1 MGQCELNTFVTMKRI
16 FAILLLLSCNQK
28 PGASSKTLTQLT
40 FDTRTR
46 QIFFNAKVDQS
57 SKDLLEFYKSSEYLS
72 LDPPQKSYTVY
83 PPLSALGQDSLSEQY
98 AFRFKTHPYL
108 SFRFRE
114 GDLLISKT
122 KSNGKE
128 LYSPPTL
135 KFIFDT
141 QEQSELA
148 YKELVD
154 IYSKLST
161 RKRFSNYKDRN
172 TAEFTDDKSSA
183 IKNIGL
189 LQGKGDALAN
199 GYIIVFRLGNDRDIH
214 DR

>member
-1 MGQCELNTFVTMKRI
+1 MKRI
-16 FAILLLLSCNQK
+16 FAILLLLACNQK
-28 PGASSKTLTQLT
+28 PGTSSKTSTQLT
-40 FDTRTR
+40 FDTTTR
-46 QIFFNAKVDQS
+46 QIFFNAKVDKS
-57 SKDLLEFYKSSEYLS
+57 SKDLVEFYKSSEYLT
-72 LDPPQKSYTVY
+72 LNPPQKTYTLY

-98 AFRFKTHPYL
+98 SFRFKTHPYL
-108 SFRFRE
+108 SFKFRE

-122 KSNGKE
+122 KSDGKE
-128 LYSPPTL
+128 RYSPPTL

-172 TAEFTDDKSSA
+172 TAEFTDDKSTA
-183 IKNIGL
+183 IRKIHFV
-189 LQGKGDALAN
+189 QAKADIFVN
-199 GYIIVFRLGNDRDIH
+199 GYLILFGLGNDTEFTTDNYNK
-214 DR
+214 